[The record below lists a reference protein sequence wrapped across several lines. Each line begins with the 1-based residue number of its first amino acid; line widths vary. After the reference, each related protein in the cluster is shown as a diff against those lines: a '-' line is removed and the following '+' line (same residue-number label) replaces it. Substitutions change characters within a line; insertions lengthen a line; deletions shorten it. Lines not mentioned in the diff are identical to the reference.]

1 MHVAKTQL
9 FGARL
14 VARRRNCIVLCVVLV
29 SSRSRQGV
37 TTVGTFVV
45 LLILPGTLAL
55 LKAAHGP
62 VFIVERVSRRRLHS
76 SCGVAF
82 VGRGLAVS
90 ASCAVRSM
98 RKLK

>member
-62 VFIVERVSRRRLHS
+62 VFTVERVSKRRLHTIYR
-76 SCGVAF
+76 VAF
-82 VGRGLAVS
+82 VGRGLAGS

-98 RKLK
+98 RKLM